1 MKKMETTLCLLRRN
15 EEILLA
21 MKKRG
26 FGEGKYNGV
35 GGKIEGTETPE
46 AAMLRE
52 TKEEIGVTP
61 IQYEKVGVVSFDEF
75 YKDEKVN
82 LIFHLYMVTEWEGTP
97 VESEEMQPK
106 WFSIDSIPY
115 NQMLP
120 DDKYWLP
127 LILEGKKIDAYFDF
141 DEEWN
146 LLSKDIKE
154 LSD

>member
-61 IQYEKVGVVSFDEF
+61 IQYDNVGVVSFDEF
-75 YKDEKVN
+75 YKDEK
-82 LIFHLYMVTEWEGTP
+82 E
-97 VESEEMQPK
+97 
-106 WFSIDSIPY
+106 
-115 NQMLP
+115 
-120 DDKYWLP
+120 
-127 LILEGKKIDAYFDF
+127 
-141 DEEWN
+141 
-146 LLSKDIKE
+146 
-154 LSD
+154 